1 MGKFIL
7 ILMLLSTPSQSFSN
21 NHFLLI
27 KPCYDCEWFKY
38 VEPFRLREQ
47 CEIARQGF
55 FFKGITKCVK
65 TSEI

>member
-1 MGKFIL
+1 MGKFAL
-7 ILMLLSTPSQSFSN
+7 ILVLLSMPSQSFSN

-38 VEPFRLREQ
+38 VELFRLREQ